1 MKKSKKKRIRGFTL
15 VEVLGV
21 IVILSILVAIVV
33 PTVSEYMARSKDS
46 YNKSLE
52 KEFVLAGKNYFSM
65 NTKELPRRNSY
76 STFVTLGELESN
88 GLITG
93 NFVDADKGKCKDIS
107 YVRVKREYKTNEY
120 KYYACLDCENY
131 KSDNGMCDVNELLK
145 TDNTVTCSIDVKNDM
160 LEGGFSKNNSFD
172 VGLKVKSHLDIKR
185 LYYVDDAGKEV
196 VINRRGSYFS
206 VDATSII
213 KVNSNTSELRIFV
226 EDYNGGFTTG
236 EGCSVE
242 LKYDDVNPVC
252 NISKNPSDAWSKTN
266 VTVTGNCEDT
276 NGSGC
281 AVENVV
287 KLVSSSFTGKIGQ
300 VCDKVGNCT
309 DCNTTVNIDK
319 KSPTC
324 EIKKNPSDAWSKTD
338 VTVTRTCKDEGE
350 SGCVSKP
357 VEKLFSSSGTYDMG
371 QVCDKAGNCTSCG
384 ATVNIDK
391 TAPTCTV
398 SKNPSSTWSNTDV
411 TVIGTCKDVG
421 ESGCVNTTVSKKVS
435 SSGTYSP
442 GSVKDNA
449 GLSTTC
455 GNISVNI
462 DKTAPTVKLT
472 NSSGGSWTKDSVTVS
487 ATASDSDSG
496 IDKIYYSTDNSNWYE
511 LSSTTTGSK
520 TWDNS
525 TNRNF
530 TLYVKA
536 KDKAGNYSSV
546 ATTSVKID
554 IVLPYISKHCFYE
567 KIWEDNKY
575 KWIYRYYMSDDDSGL
590 YQFRWGYCYNVS
602 NLSND
607 SLKCSTKAVNQRYSG
622 WETVYSVGTS
632 VAYRSTRYQISPKTG
647 QNMQVATIFQVKDV
661 AGNLYTSPVMYD
673 TWNLGNTVSPAKC
686 S

>member
-1 MKKSKKKRIRGFTL
+1 MKKSKKKKIRGFTL

-33 PTVSEYMARSKDS
+33 PTVSEYIARSKDS

-120 KYYACLDCENY
+120 KYFACLDCENY

-160 LEGGFSKNNSFD
+160 LEGGFSKNNSFN

-185 LYYVDDAGKEV
+185 LYYVDDAGKEI

-206 VDATSII
+206 VDSTSII

-319 KSPTC
+319 
-324 EIKKNPSDAWSKTD
+324 
-338 VTVTRTCKDEGE
+338 
-350 SGCVSKP
+350 
-357 VEKLFSSSGTYDMG
+357 
-371 QVCDKAGNCTSCG
+371 
-384 ATVNIDK
+384 
-391 TAPTCTV
+391 
-398 SKNPSSTWSNTDV
+398 
-411 TVIGTCKDVG
+411 
-421 ESGCVNTTVSKKVS
+421 
-435 SSGTYSP
+435 
-442 GSVKDNA
+442 
-449 GLSTTC
+449 
-455 GNISVNI
+455 
-462 DKTAPTVKLT
+462 TAPTVKLT

-530 TLYVKA
+530 TLYVKV

-546 ATTSVKID
+546 ATTGVKID

-567 KIWEDNKY
+567 KRWEDSKY

-622 WETVYSVGTS
+622 WETVYSVGAAS
-632 VAYRSTRYQISPKTG
+632 AYRSTRYQISPKTG

-673 TWNLGNTVSPAKC
+673 TWNLGNTVSPGNC
-686 S
+686 